1 MKYSTVHYDLLAA
14 VYAYPEEDFTAR
26 VRSARDFLDGY
37 LPEAGAL
44 FRPFADLMSLLSLSQ
59 QQELFIRS
67 FEVQAVTTLDL
78 GYVLFG
84 DDYKRGELLVNL
96 NREHWEAGND
106 CGVELADHLSNVLR
120 LLPKIRDEA
129 LVEELARRIVWAA
142 LKRMIRG
149 FEPEQIELKEKFY
162 KKKYKTILERPGNN
176 NAIYADALKALYCLL
191 QFDFGFEERQ
201 LPEQVS
207 DFLKNLRTEVKLE
220 DDQ

>member
-1 MKYSTVHYDLLAA
+1 MKYSTVHYGFLAA

-26 VRSARDFLDGY
+26 VQSARNFLDEY

-96 NREHWEAGND
+96 NREHREVSND

-129 LVEELARRIVWAA
+129 LMEELARRIVWSA

-149 FEPEQIELKEKFY
+149 FEPEQIELKDKFY
-162 KKKYKTILERPGNN
+162 KKKYKTILERPENH
-176 NAIYADALKALYCLL
+176 NAIYANALKALYRLL
-191 QFDFGFEERQ
+191 QFDFGFEERE

-207 DFLKNLRTEVKLE
+207 DFLKNLRTEVTLE
-220 DDQ
+220 GDQ